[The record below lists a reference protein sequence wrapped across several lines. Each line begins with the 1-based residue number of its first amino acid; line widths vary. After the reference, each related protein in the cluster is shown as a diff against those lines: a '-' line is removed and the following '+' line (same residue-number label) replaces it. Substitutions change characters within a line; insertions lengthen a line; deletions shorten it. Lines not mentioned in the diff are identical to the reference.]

1 MDTNPQAGYTIDHW
15 DGDYPVQI
23 KRPLVALLMAPE
35 FETEIA
41 LGHKTITI
49 REGWRDYN
57 VGDKVV
63 LCHTN
68 EDNMGWAVMGQL
80 TQVSRHLLKDVPV
93 KDFNDDGMLGLE
105 DAIKTLG
112 RFYEGIN
119 GDSIVTVIRWK
130 LL

>member
-1 MDTNPQAGYTIDHW
+1 MDTTAGYTIDHW

-35 FETEIA
+35 FENMVM
-41 LGHKTITI
+41 GGDKTITI

-57 VGDKVV
+57 IGDNVV
-63 LCHTN
+63 LCHTH
-68 EDNMGWAVMGQL
+68 ETEKGWAVMGQL
-80 TQVSRHLLKDVPV
+80 TRVTHHLLKDVSI

-119 GDSIVTVIRWK
+119 GDSLVTVIRWK
-130 LL
+130 LI